1 MCDLIAQ
8 VSAEITLDLCAQ
20 KTHIAYMITV
30 RNIIEAMGGT
40 RKAARSLDLP
50 PSTVQSWKTKGRVPS
65 GRVIDVERL
74 SGFSR
79 SDIRPDLHPK
89 DIAA

>member
-8 VSAEITLDLCAQ
+8 VSAEITLDLCAE
-20 KTHIAYMITV
+20 KTHITHMITV
-30 RNIIEAMGGT
+30 HSIIEAMGGT

-50 PSTVQSWKTKGRVPS
+50 PSTVQSWKTKGRIPA
-65 GRVIDVERL
+65 GRVLEVERL
-74 SGFSR
+74 SRISR